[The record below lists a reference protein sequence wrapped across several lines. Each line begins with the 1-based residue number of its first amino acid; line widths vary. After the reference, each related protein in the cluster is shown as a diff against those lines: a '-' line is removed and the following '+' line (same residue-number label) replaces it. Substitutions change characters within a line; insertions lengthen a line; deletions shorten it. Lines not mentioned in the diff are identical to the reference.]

1 MRKIFYNYYVPMKN
15 LFKFESDIEKF
26 NKWVDF
32 RKQWDTDQPLLVIIP
47 LSVFDLVGLDIRFVF
62 REFGR
67 HNNVRF
73 LLMGTNKQIEFAL
86 SQNERFLGNLVSHVV
101 LPMDFSV
108 LEQATLKKI
117 DDLMKQ
123 KKGK

>member
-1 MRKIFYNYYVPMKN
+1 MRKILYNYYVPMKN
-15 LFKFESDIEKF
+15 LFKFENDIEKF
-26 NKWVDF
+26 NKWIDF
-32 RKQWDTDQPLLVIIP
+32 RKQWNTDQPLLVIIP

-67 HNNVRF
+67 NNNVRF

-86 SQNERFLGNLVSHVV
+86 SQNERFLGNLVNHVV